1 MLLMSTTTP
10 SGFGFPGANLRGHLA
25 LMSMNLAHRG
35 LHRWGLQAARVGEQD
50 RALDIGCGGGATT
63 HRLLRATKAEVGA
76 VDHSSTALVHTRRL
90 CADAVESGRL
100 RAVEAS
106 VEDMPFPDGYF
117 DVATAFETVYFWPDL
132 VAGLTEVHRVLRP
145 GGRLVIVNEVVDQPY
160 ANRLARRFGMNL
172 LDGEALRAACEAA
185 GFSSVEVDRHPRRGW
200 LRVSAQA

>member
-1 MLLMSTTTP
+1 MAAMSTTSP
-10 SGFGFPGANLRGHLA
+10 SGFGLPESNLRGHLT

-35 LHRWGLQAARVGEQD
+35 LHRWGLEAAQVGERD
-50 RALDIGCGGGATT
+50 RALDIGCGGGAVV

-76 VDHSSTALVHTRRL
+76 VDHSPTALVHTRRL

-106 VEDMPFPDGYF
+106 VEDMPFKDGYF

-160 ANRLARRFGMNL
+160 ADRLARRFGMNL
-172 LDGEALRAACEAA
+172 PDGEALRAACEAA
-185 GFSSVEVDRHPRRGW
+185 GFTQVEVERRPRRGW